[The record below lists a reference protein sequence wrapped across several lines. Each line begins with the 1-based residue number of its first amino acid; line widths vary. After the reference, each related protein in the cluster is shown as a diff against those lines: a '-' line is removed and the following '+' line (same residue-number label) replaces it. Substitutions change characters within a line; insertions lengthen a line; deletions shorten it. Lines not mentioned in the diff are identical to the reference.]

1 MSNDFSEKQLDRY
14 LDMMDRVT
22 GLWLQKFPERAVYS
36 PGYWHLFMGLY
47 KHRKQH
53 ITKGEAAEF
62 LNAAQIKS
70 PATRAKVIAGAIKLG
85 YVSEQKSKVD
95 KRANLVRM
103 TPKLERNIRDYLSEA
118 LQTISEELK
127 SINSNAKEA

>member
-1 MSNDFSEKQLDRY
+1 MSTVYSEQQLDHY
-14 LDMMDRVT
+14 LAILDRVAE
-22 GLWLQKFPERAVYS
+22 LWVQQFPERATYS

-47 KHRKQH
+47 KNRKQA

-85 YVSEQKSKVD
+85 YVSEQKSNVD
-95 KRANLVRM
+95 KPANLVKM
-103 TPKLERNIRDYLSEA
+103 TPKLEQKMQEYLSASLQAMSEA
-118 LQTISEELK
+118 LQ
-127 SINSNAKEA
+127 SINKG

>member
-1 MSNDFSEKQLDRY
+1 MSHVYSEKQLDHY
-14 LDMMDRVT
+14 LAIMDRVAE
-22 GLWLQKFPERAVYS
+22 LWLQQFPERAAYS

-47 KHRKQH
+47 KNRKQA

-85 YVSEQKSKVD
+85 YVSEQ
-95 KRANLVRM
+95 
-103 TPKLERNIRDYLSEA
+103 
-118 LQTISEELK
+118 
-127 SINSNAKEA
+127 

>member
-1 MSNDFSEKQLDRY
+1 MSTVYSEQQLDHY
-14 LDMMDRVT
+14 LESMDRVAA
-22 GLWLQKFPERAVYS
+22 LWWQKFPERAAYS

-47 KHRKQH
+47 KNRAHA

-85 YVSEQKSKVD
+85 YVSEHKSPVD
-95 KRANLVRM
+95 KRANLVQM
-103 TPKLERNIRDYLSEA
+103 TPKLERKIQEYLAEALQTMSEA
-118 LQTISEELK
+118 LQ
-127 SINSNAKEA
+127 SIHQG

>member
-1 MSNDFSEKQLDRY
+1 MSNVYSEKQLDHY
-14 LDMMDRVT
+14 LEIMDRVAE
-22 GLWLQKFPERAVYS
+22 LWLQKFPERAAYS

-47 KHRKQH
+47 KNRKQA

-103 TPKLERNIRDYLSEA
+103 TPKLEKNIRDYLSEA

-127 SINSNAKEA
+127 SLNSNAKEA

>member
-1 MSNDFSEKQLDRY
+1 MSNVYSEKQLDHY
-14 LDMMDRVT
+14 LEIMDRVAE
-22 GLWLQKFPERAVYS
+22 LWLQKFPERAAYS

-47 KHRKQH
+47 KNRKQA

-85 YVSEQKSKVD
+85 YVSEQK
-95 KRANLVRM
+95 M
-103 TPKLERNIRDYLSEA
+103 QEYLSASLQAMSEA
-118 LQTISEELK
+118 LQ
-127 SINSNAKEA
+127 SINKG

>member
-1 MSNDFSEKQLDRY
+1 MSQAYSEKQLDHY
-14 LDMMDRVT
+14 LAIMDRVAE
-22 GLWLQKFPERAVYS
+22 LWWQKFPERAVYS

-47 KHRKQH
+47 KNRKQN

-103 TPKLERNIRDYLSEA
+103 TPKLEKNIRDYLSEA
-118 LQTISEELK
+118 LQTILEALK
-127 SINSNAKEA
+127 SIKSNAKEA

>member
-1 MSNDFSEKQLDRY
+1 MSRVYSEQQLDHY
-14 LDMMDRVT
+14 LAIMDRIAE
-22 GLWLQKFPERAVYS
+22 LWWQQFPERAAYS

-47 KHRKQH
+47 KNRKQA

-85 YVSEQKSKVD
+85 YVSEHKSPVD
-95 KRANLVRM
+95 KRANLVQM
-103 TPKLERNIRDYLSEA
+103 TPKLERKIQEYLSEA
-118 LQTISEELK
+118 LQTMAEALQ
-127 SINSNAKEA
+127 SIHQG